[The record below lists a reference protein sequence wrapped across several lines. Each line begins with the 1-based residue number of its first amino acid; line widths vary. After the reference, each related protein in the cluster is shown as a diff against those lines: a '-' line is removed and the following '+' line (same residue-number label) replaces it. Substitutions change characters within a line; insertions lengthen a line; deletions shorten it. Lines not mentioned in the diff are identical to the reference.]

1 MKKNHLLWLSV
12 AAVLGLQS
20 CGQDVVEGT
29 TESGFPYVHYVRH
42 AGPHPQPG
50 DVVEF
55 HAYQFLGD
63 SVVFSTRERGRP
75 ASVLIPTARVK
86 TINPSPIVEAVRLMA
101 VGDSMSVFYPL
112 DSLPR
117 KPRGYEDVSE
127 VRYDVVVTAIK
138 SQKQVAAE
146 QKEEA
151 EEAQT
156 AKARESEVAQQV
168 AHYLEEYQAGLLDDQ
183 LVALD
188 SGLLMLLIEPGRGA
202 EVQMRRP
209 VEVHYYGVFEADGKM
224 FDNSFQRGQP
234 FQFRP
239 GLGMV
244 IKGWDMAVPRLRE
257 GGKAILFIPAH
268 LAYGKAGSPPAIPPD
283 ANLVF
288 YVEVVKVG
296 K

>member
-12 AAVLGLQS
+12 AMLGLQS
-20 CGQDVVEGT
+20 CGEDVVEGT
-29 TESGFPYVHYVRH
+29 TESGFPYIHYQRH
-42 AGPHPQPG
+42 AGPRPQPG

-75 ASVLIPTARVK
+75 ASVLIPTVEVK
-86 TINPSPIVEAVRLMA
+86 TTNPSPIVEAIRLMA
-101 VGDSMSVFYPL
+101 VGDSMSVFHPL
-112 DSLPR
+112 DSSPR
-117 KPRGYEDVSE
+117 KPPGYEDVSE

-138 SQKQVAAE
+138 SQKQVAEE

-151 EEAQT
+151 EEAQA
-156 AKARESEVAQQV
+156 AKSREAEVAQLV
-168 AHYLEEYQAGLLDDQ
+168 AHYLEEYKKGLLDDQ

-188 SGLLMLLIEPGRGA
+188 SGLLMLVLEAGKGPQ
-202 EVQMRRP
+202 VQMRRP
-209 VEVHYYGVFEADGKM
+209 VKVHYYGVFEADGKM
-224 FDNSFQRGQP
+224 FDNSFRRGRP
-234 FQFRP
+234 FQFQP
-239 GLGMV
+239 GVGMV
-244 IKGWDMAVPRLRE
+244 IKGWDMAVPHLRQ

-268 LAYGKAGSPPAIPPD
+268 LGYGKAGSPPTIPPD

-288 YVEVVKVG
+288 YVELVEVG